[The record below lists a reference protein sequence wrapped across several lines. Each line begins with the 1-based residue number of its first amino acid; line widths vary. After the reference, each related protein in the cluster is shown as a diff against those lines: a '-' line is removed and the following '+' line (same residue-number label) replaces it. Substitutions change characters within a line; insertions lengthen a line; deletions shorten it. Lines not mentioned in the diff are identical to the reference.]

1 MTKTQNGT
9 QTDFIMSPTVDVC
22 FAGLMENPVVR
33 KGFCAAVLR
42 VSPDLIGETMLL
54 PTYLRRENAQDKLGI
69 LDVLVKLK
77 DGTHINLEMQVRY
90 FEFWDE
96 RALFYLSRLFSG
108 QLEYGDSYEKLGKC
122 IHVSILDFV
131 RFPEDEKCYRTL
143 HFRDDESGELY
154 NDKMEIQILE
164 LRKLPEEVRTG
175 EDIVDWMRFLKGK
188 SREEFERMAE
198 TNVYFG
204 EAYEALQRL
213 SADDRRRLEYEERD
227 KALKD
232 YNTQMSSALRQG
244 QKIGEERGRKIGE
257 EIGEKRGREIG
268 ENAGIHL
275 VFNVLNL
282 HAQGKSAE
290 EIAAVCNSGIEKVQM
305 ILQNVKIG

>member
-1 MTKTQNGT
+1 MG
-9 QTDFIMSPTVDVC
+9 
-22 FAGLMENPVVR
+22 
-33 KGFCAAVLR
+33 AVL
-42 VSPDLIGETMLL
+42 SQ
-54 PTYLRRENAQDKLGI
+54 QD
-69 LDVLVKLK
+69 VF
-77 DGTHINLEMQVRY
+77 R
-90 FEFWDE
+90 
-96 RALFYLSRLFSG
+96 

-143 HFRDDESGELY
+143 HFRDDESSELY

-198 TNVYFG
+198 TSVYFG

-213 SADDRRRLEYEERD
+213 SADERRRLEYEERD

-244 QKIGEERGRKIGE
+244 QKIGEE
-257 EIGEKRGREIG
+257 IG

-275 VFNVLNL
+275 VCNVLNL
-282 HAQGKSAE
+282 HAQGKSVE
-290 EIAAVCNSGIEKVQM
+290 EIAAVCNSSIEKVQM
-305 ILQNVKIG
+305 ILQNVKSIFQKRI

>member
-1 MTKTQNGT
+1 MYGK
-9 QTDFIMSPTVDVC
+9 DS
-22 FAGLMENPVVR
+22 
-33 KGFCAAVLR
+33 
-42 VSPDLIGETMLL
+42 
-54 PTYLRRENAQDKLGI
+54 AQ
-69 LDVLVKLK
+69 
-77 DGTHINLEMQVRY
+77 
-90 FEFWDE
+90 
-96 RALFYLSRLFSG
+96 LFSG

-244 QKIGEERGRKIGE
+244 QKIGEERGRKIVE

>member
-1 MTKTQNGT
+1 MTGV
-9 QTDFIMSPTVDVC
+9 QT
-22 FAGLMENPVVR
+22 
-33 KGFCAAVLR
+33 CA
-42 VSPDLIGETMLL
+42 L
-54 PTYLRRENAQDKLGI
+54 PIY
-69 LDVLVKLK
+69 
-77 DGTHINLEMQVRY
+77 
-90 FEFWDE
+90 
-96 RALFYLSRLFSG
+96 
-108 QLEYGDSYEKLGKC
+108 SYKKLGKC

-143 HFRDDESGELY
+143 HFRDDESSELY

-164 LRKLPEEVRTG
+164 LKKLPEEVRTG

-198 TNVYFG
+198 TSVYFG

-213 SADDRRRLEYEERD
+213 SADERRRLEYEERD

-244 QKIGEERGRKIGE
+244 QKIGEE
-257 EIGEKRGREIG
+257 IGEKRGREIG
-268 ENAGIHL
+268 ENAGIQL
-275 VFNVLNL
+275 VFHVLNL

-290 EIAAVCNSGIEKVQM
+290 EIAAVSNSSIEKVQM
-305 ILQNVKIG
+305 ILQNVKSGF